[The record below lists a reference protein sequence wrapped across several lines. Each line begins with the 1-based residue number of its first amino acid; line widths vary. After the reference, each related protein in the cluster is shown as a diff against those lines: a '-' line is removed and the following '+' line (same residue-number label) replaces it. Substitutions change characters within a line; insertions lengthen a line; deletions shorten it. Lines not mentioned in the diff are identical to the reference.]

1 MMGSGYVWIAT
12 ITFGMMFK
20 RIIRTSYG
28 MIFKNVN
35 NTKVMKKKK
44 NLSFNVLKC
53 NFLLSLV
60 AALK

>member
-35 NTKVMKKKK
+35 NTKAMKKKK
-44 NLSFNVLKC
+44 TLSFNVLK
-53 NFLLSLV
+53 
-60 AALK
+60 